1 MSVIL
6 FNTKISASNAK
17 QYGLVSEILKADQF
31 EKELKSNIQ
40 RLLSVPLQV
49 NIAWGAE
56 ML

>member
-49 NIAWGAE
+49 NIA
-56 ML
+56 